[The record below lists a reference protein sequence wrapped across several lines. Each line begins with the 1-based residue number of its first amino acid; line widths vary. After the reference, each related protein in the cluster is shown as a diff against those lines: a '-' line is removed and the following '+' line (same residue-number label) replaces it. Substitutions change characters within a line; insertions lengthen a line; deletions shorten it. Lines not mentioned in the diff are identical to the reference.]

1 MKKFSLDSFFDQFS
15 GVTLGKK
22 VKRDIESGEAK
33 RKIERERE
41 KIREKERT
49 TNWRKVVS
57 DFVYGKPHEERRLG
71 DLYIKNTGLYKHR
84 EWRGIVDTM
93 YYFNRIWL
101 YNYLH
106 MVLDIFKSDEPLTFF
121 KGVFRYRWMA
131 NYLAVPMMV
140 DRFTQGLRGEYLRMA
155 HEEQDLIIID
165 VAKLL
170 NTLARG
176 DRRTGTEGQR
186 LALPRHGFRD
196 HTSVHADVFCGYQ
209 TP

>member
-121 KGVFRYRWMA
+121 KGVFRYRWMGQT
-131 NYLAVPMMV
+131 YLTVMHWF
-140 DRFTQGLRGEYLRMA
+140 DRGLEGLRGPALRASAWHYRAMVS
-155 HEEQDLIIID
+155 ETIPLQ
-165 VAKLL
+165 VLL
-170 NTLARG
+170 TKN
-176 DRRTGTEGQR
+176 
-186 LALPRHGFRD
+186 
-196 HTSVHADVFCGYQ
+196 VI
-209 TP
+209 